1 MRTSK
6 NAPSR
11 RQPEQMIQLT
21 EYPYLSRLETGLKK
35 HELVQ
40 EITIVCAAHGD
51 RISASK
57 ANRLANCIKKQAQ
70 QVEAAPVITYRDP
83 TGEKAVNRVMH
94 EKKNPTQPAS
104 TRGVLPENKSSS
116 YLGAKQ

>member
-1 MRTSK
+1 
-6 NAPSR
+6 
-11 RQPEQMIQLT
+11 MIQLT

-40 EITIVCAAHGD
+40 EITIICAAHGD

-57 ANRLANCIKKQAQ
+57 ANRIANCIKKQAQ
-70 QVEAAPVITYRDP
+70 QDAYAPAITYRDP

-94 EKKNPTQPAS
+94 EKKNPTSPGS
-104 TRGVLPENKSSS
+104 TRGVLSEISNSTS
-116 YLGAKQ
+116 YRS